1 MNNDDRKKDDARLD
15 VDAATDP
22 AIDPLIDDV
31 AREMTSAP
39 ADAGLARRVSAR
51 IDAERETRT
60 WPRAW
65 LLAPAAAAGVLALA
79 LFVARENPEPAPAR
93 TVQSNPEAARESA
106 AGPQTPA
113 APTVTAVTGAA
124 PGTASRTAPA
134 ALGKRLAAAR
144 RPASP
149 DLGPLA
155 PIVLEPVN
163 VSPLVVVMPIEIST
177 IAIDRIEIPAMP

>member
-1 MNNDDRKKDDARLD
+1 MNNDDRHKDAARLD

-79 LFVARENPEPAPAR
+79 VFVARENPGPAPAR

-106 AGPQTPA
+106 AGPQTVA
-113 APTVTAVTGAA
+113 APAVIAIPGAPPVNAPRIARAA
-124 PGTASRTAPA
+124 PGTRPVA
-134 ALGKRLAAAR
+134 AQ
-144 RPASP
+144 PASQ